1 MNSKS
6 ILGGPMIIDPIAISE
21 QALENMEKTKEAAFE
36 RLVGAGILDKDG
48 NLAKIYRNPP
58 KKK

>member
-1 MNSKS
+1 
-6 ILGGPMIIDPIAISE
+6 MIIDPIAISE